1 MATSG
6 TVTTGTL
13 KHSYYYVNWQDA
25 GQSIANN
32 ATTINWQVGIY
43 AGASSNWDYWGNNAM
58 RIDYVSINGGWVQ
71 GSTTYSNIRG
81 PGSFQLNSGSTTV
94 GHNSDGTKTFNVSL
108 SGWLY
113 SYGTT
118 TGSNDFTLNTIP
130 RYLTSYANSIN
141 STALESFKIDW
152 SCSPAR
158 DWTQYT
164 LNGGAWT
171 DASTSG
177 TTSGSY
183 TISGRSPGTQYNI
196 RTRLRRSDSGLWSEC
211 STLYPTTKAISSTSS
226 VSTITLPAP
235 GNSVSFTYNA
245 SNPSGNTTYVY
256 LERNNGGDNYGC
268 NSGSTSVSTGNGKS
282 LTIPSTGVDLIYS
295 QHSTVK
301 SASGMQLTAR
311 TSGSSNYYHQSAV
324 TINFTEAN
332 CGPTAIANM
341 TIKEKNTQ
349 VQTLTGMTGSYSN
362 GANFIIMPG
371 YSDVEC
377 TVAANPLTVRAG
389 ASNSKLTIAGG
400 TTLNAEIANTSK
412 ISSNATSVTITATDS
427 RGYSKSR
434 TSSTFTVKRYT
445 PISVTNFKIERGDGM
460 GTDAYLT
467 LAGTYNTTNFGAKTN
482 GITKTRLYLKPKNLS
497 MGQEEWESSAT
508 AIASDGTISTSVG
521 SYVDISGIVT
531 KSSGNMTTNG
541 VILKTSGTSGNN
553 IKFILG
559 QEYDAMLVIG
569 DTVADTLTAVGD
581 TYTRTTVSS
590 GSILMSA
597 VKGEGVCF
605 GTFYDSTVGGPLQ
618 VDKREVLGATGTTTW
633 N

>member
-13 KHSYYYVNWQDA
+13 KHSYYYVNWQQT
-25 GQSIANN
+25 GQSTSGNY
-32 ATTINWQVGIY
+32 TSINWQAGINC
-43 AGASSNWDYWGNNAM
+43 GNSSGWDSWYSNAM
-58 RIDYVSINGGWVQ
+58 RIDYVSINGGWVL
-71 GSTTYSNIRG
+71 GSTTYSNVSG
-81 PGSFQLNSGSTTV
+81 KGDHQLASGSTTV
-94 GHNSDGTKTFNVSL
+94 GHNTDGTKTFNVSL

-118 TGSNDFTLNTIP
+118 TGSNDFSLTQIP
-130 RYLTSYANSIN
+130 RYLTSINNSIA
-141 STALESFKIDW
+141 STALNSFKINW
-152 SCSPAR
+152 SCSPER

-183 TISGRSPGTQYNI
+183 TISGRVPGTQYNI
-196 RTRLRRSDSGLWSEC
+196 RTRLRRKDSQLWSEA
-211 STLYPTTKAISSTSS
+211 STLYPTTKGI
-226 VSTITLPAP
+226 STIDAVSSLTLPAP
-235 GNSVSFTYNA
+235 GTASTITYNCT
-245 SNPSGNTTYVY
+245 NPSGNTTYVY
-256 LERNNGGDNYGC
+256 LERNNDGGSNYSC
-268 NSGSTSVSTGNGKS
+268 NSGSTNVTTGTGKT
-282 LTIPSTGVDLIYS
+282 LTLSAAAVNKIYE
-295 QHSTVK
+295 QHPTAK

-311 TSGSSNYYHQSAV
+311 TTGDEYYYHQKTV
-324 TINFTEAN
+324 TINFSEAN

-341 TIKEKNTQ
+341 TIKETDTQ

-371 YSDVEC
+371 YSKAQC
-377 TVAANPLTVRAG
+377 TVAANPLTVRAS
-389 ASNSKLTIAGG
+389 ATNSKLTIAGG
-400 TTLNAEIANTSK
+400 TTLNAEISNTAN
-412 ISSNATSVTITATDS
+412 IDSNVTSVTITATDS

-434 TSSTFTVKRYT
+434 TSSTFTVKKYT
-445 PISVTNFKIERGDGM
+445 PISITNFKIERGDGM

-467 LAGTYNTTNFGAKTN
+467 VAGTYNTTNFGAKTN
-482 GITKTRLYLKPKNLS
+482 AITSTKLYLKPKNLS
-497 MGQEEWESSAT
+497 LGEEEWLGAP
-508 AIASDGTISTSVG
+508 AITNGVISTSTGGYIDV
-521 SYVDISGIVT
+521 SSLIT
-531 KSSGNMTTNG
+531 KSSGSMTASAKTIAANSTNL
-541 VILKTSGTSGNN
+541 IFT
-553 IKFILG
+553 LG
-559 QEYDAMLVIG
+559 QEYDAMLVVS
-569 DTVADTLTAVGD
+569 DTVADTLSAVG
-581 TYTRTTVSS
+581 TTSARTTVSS

>member
-25 GQSIANN
+25 GQSVANN

-43 AGASSNWDYWGNNAM
+43 AGSSSNWDYWGNNAM

-71 GSTTYSNIRG
+71 GSTTYSNKQG
-81 PGSFQLNSGSTTV
+81 PGNIQLNSGTTSV

-177 TTSGSY
+177 TTSGNY

-332 CGPTAIANM
+332 CGPTAIKDM
-341 TIKEKNTQ
+341 TIKETNTQ
-349 VQTLTGMTGSYSN
+349 VQTLTGMTGSYTN

-412 ISSNATSVTITATDS
+412 ISSTATSVTITATDS

-434 TSSTFTVKRYT
+434 TSNTFTVKRYT
-445 PISVTNFKIERGDGM
+445 PISITNFKIERGDGM

-482 GITKTRLYLKPKNLS
+482 AITKTRLYLKPKNLS

-521 SYVDISGIVT
+521 SYVDVSGIVT

-559 QEYDAMLVIG
+559 QEYDAMLIVG
-569 DTVADTLTAVGD
+569 DTVANTLSAVGE
-581 TYTRTTVSS
+581 TYTRTQVSS